1 MELVPIEL
9 LILVVIASRYV
20 FGRIVRILMGKRFDP
35 TVDDHEP
42 TVAIVVPMF
51 NEGESIVATI
61 QSFLEQEY
69 PPEKLQVVIVDD
81 ASRDDSHA
89 WACRAAEG
97 QPRVKVLRN
106 PRNQGKR
113 LALVRAVREIDVD
126 VVVSVDSDVIL
137 DRRAVRQLVRRFVSP
152 DIAAVGGRTYIVNR
166 EANWLTRMAEVKFYF
181 SQEWLKDL
189 ENAFRSVLC
198 LSGCLTAYRRS
209 VLLELEPV
217 LASRQ
222 VAGVPI
228 RYGEDRFLTRQ
239 ILKAGHRTLYTL
251 DAFCFTEAPTTL
263 RGYFAQQ
270 LRWRR
275 SNLIDF
281 FGGLSHVWRL
291 HPAIALHFLAQR
303 AVLVAYPFVI
313 VQNALNDTL
322 ADVIVLHLGL
332 VALLAAIYRIETSRL
347 PAWRRVPAAS
357 FLAIAILLPV
367 GYLVLTPL
375 ALFTLD
381 SGSWETRGHRAAPAD
396 AAELPP
402 ARAGLTSS

>member
-9 LILVVIASRYV
+9 LILLVIASRYV
-20 FGRIVRILMGKRFDP
+20 FGRVARILRGKRFDP
-35 TVDDHEP
+35 TVDDYEP

-61 QSFLEQEY
+61 QSFLEQDY

-106 PRNQGKR
+106 PRNVGKR
-113 LALVRAVREIDVD
+113 LALVRAVREIDVE

-137 DRRAVRQLVRRFVSP
+137 DGRAVRELVRRFVSP
-152 DIAAVGGRTYIVNR
+152 DIAAVGGRTYIENR
-166 EANWLTRMAEVKFYF
+166 DENWLTRMAEVKFYF

-189 ENAFRSVLC
+189 ENACRSVLC

-217 LASRQ
+217 LEHRQ

-239 ILKAGHRTLYTL
+239 ILKAGHHTLFTL
-251 DAFCFTEAPTTL
+251 DAFCFTEAPSTL
-263 RGYFAQQ
+263 RAYFAQQ

-291 HPAIALHFLAQR
+291 HPAITLHFVAQR
-303 AVLVAYPFVI
+303 AILLAYPFVI

-322 ADVIVLHLGL
+322 ADVIVLHVGL

-357 FLAIAILLPV
+357 FLAIAVLLPA

-381 SGSWETRGHRAAPAD
+381 SGSWETRGHRAAEDEP
-396 AAELPP
+396 ELPP